1 MVGSA
6 FPQPLWFS
14 VSEVGPA
21 PTSLNLI
28 NTAGCFHLGHLLQHR
43 VSHHLRLGFL
53 FHSSSSSYFFKK
65 LSRLGHVPRLKDVW
79 CEKDLQ
85 FKEFNFL
92 QLSKDTLTATYSTC
106 SSFFNGGETRKDFGN
121 DRASHLKISS
131 RNSFNG
137 RRWTNILLAV
147 NVLIFIAQ
155 TATQGQLLLWGAKI
169 NSLIDKG
176 QFWRLVTS
184 SFLHANIGHL
194 MVNCYSL
201 NSLGPSA
208 ENISGPRRFLA
219 VYFASAISSSVMSY
233 WFCKAPAVGASGAI
247 FGLVGAV
254 AVFATRHR
262 QLVGRGKDLQHIA
275 QVIVLNMVIGLF
287 SKGIDNWGHLGGF
300 LGGAAA
306 SWLLGP
312 SWKYESMSSD
322 GRRIFADRAPIFYLI
337 KEKREQK

>member
-14 VSEVGPA
+14 VSEVRPS
-21 PTSLNLI
+21 PTSLSLI
-28 NTAGCFHLGHLLQHR
+28 TTAGCFHVGHLLQHR

-53 FHSSSSSYFFKK
+53 FHSSSSCFFK
-65 LSRLGHVPRLKDVW
+65 
-79 CEKDLQ
+79 
-85 FKEFNFL
+85 
-92 QLSKDTLTATYSTC
+92 
-106 SSFFNGGETRKDFGN
+106 
-121 DRASHLKISS
+121 
-131 RNSFNG
+131 
-137 RRWTNILLAV
+137 
-147 NVLIFIAQ
+147 
-155 TATQGQLLLWGAKI
+155 
-169 NSLIDKG
+169 
-176 QFWRLVTS
+176 
-184 SFLHANIGHL
+184 
-194 MVNCYSL
+194 VNCYSL
-201 NSLGPSA
+201 NSLGPST

-254 AVFATRHR
+254 AVFTTRHR
-262 QLVGRGKDLQHIA
+262 QLVGRGKEDLQHIA

-287 SKGIDNWGHLGGF
+287 SKGIDNWGHFGGF

-337 KEKREQK
+337 KKKREQK

>member
-6 FPQPLWFS
+6 FQQPLWFS

-21 PTSLNLI
+21 PRSLSLI
-28 NTAGCFHLGHLLQHR
+28 TTAGCFHLGHLVQHR

-53 FHSSSSSYFFKK
+53 FHSSSSSCFFKK
-65 LSRLGHVPRLKDVW
+65 LSRLGHVPRLTDVW

-121 DRASHLKISS
+121 DRASHSKISS

-155 TATQGQLLLWGAKI
+155 TATQGKLLLWGAK
-169 NSLIDKG
+169 
-176 QFWRLVTS
+176 
-184 SFLHANIGHL
+184 
-194 MVNCYSL
+194 VNCYSL

-262 QLVGRGKDLQHIA
+262 QLFGRGKEDLQHIA

-337 KEKREQK
+337 KKKREQK

>member
-14 VSEVGPA
+14 VSEVRPS
-21 PTSLNLI
+21 PTSLSLI
-28 NTAGCFHLGHLLQHR
+28 TTAGCFHVGHLLQHR

-53 FHSSSSSYFFKK
+53 FHSSSSCFFKK
-65 LSRLGHVPRLKDVW
+65 VSRLGHVPRLMDVW

-92 QLSKDTLTATYSTC
+92 LLSKDTLTATYSTC

-121 DRASHLKISS
+121 DRASHSKISS

-147 NVLIFIAQ
+147 NVF
-155 TATQGQLLLWGAKI
+155 T
-169 NSLIDKG
+169 
-176 QFWRLVTS
+176 
-184 SFLHANIGHL
+184 
-194 MVNCYSL
+194 
-201 NSLGPSA
+201 

-254 AVFATRHR
+254 AVFTTRHR
-262 QLVGRGKDLQHIA
+262 QLVGRGKEDLQHIA

-287 SKGIDNWGHLGGF
+287 SKGIDNWGHFGGF

-337 KEKREQK
+337 KKKREQK